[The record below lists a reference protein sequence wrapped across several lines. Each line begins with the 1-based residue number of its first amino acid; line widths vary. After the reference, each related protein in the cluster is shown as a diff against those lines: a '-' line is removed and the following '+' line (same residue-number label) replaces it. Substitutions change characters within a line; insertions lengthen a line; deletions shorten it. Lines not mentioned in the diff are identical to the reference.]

1 MNSGMTDSQFHN
13 DNKYIALSQDFFRKY
28 ISQGITIG
36 LGSGSTVEK
45 IVRNFAM
52 LEYKDSLEFVVT
64 SLQIR
69 VVSESLGLKIVD
81 QKYGN
86 VDVVIDGAD
95 QIDSEFNMIK
105 GGGGALL
112 NEKILIASSRK
123 FVIVAQSN
131 KFVDKFTMAVPIEVT
146 PFGRIL
152 VKRELE
158 KIGALPKIRMLEKGY
173 PFITENGNIIYDTLL
188 PSYDGIVEAE
198 RDLKNIPG
206 VVEVGLFTNHAD
218 SYYKIKN
225 ENEFDYIVPKSS

>member
-1 MNSGMTDSQFHN
+1 MTDSQFHN

-52 LEYKDSLEFVVT
+52 LEYKDTLEFVVT

>member
-52 LEYKDSLEFVVT
+52 LEYKDTLEFVVT

-146 PFGRIL
+146 PFGRIF

-188 PSYDGIVEAE
+188 PSYDGIVESE

>member
-1 MNSGMTDSQFHN
+1 MNPGNVDGPFHN
-13 DNKYIALSQDFFRKY
+13 DNKYIALSQDFFKKY
-28 ISQGITIG
+28 ISKGSTIG

-45 IVRNFAM
+45 IVRNLSD
-52 LEYKDSLEFVVT
+52 LEYKDTLEFVVT

-69 VVSESLGLKIVD
+69 VVSESLGLKIAD
-81 QKYGN
+81 QKDGKI
-86 VDVVIDGAD
+86 DVVVDGAD
-95 QIDSEFNMIK
+95 QIDSDFNMIK

-112 NEKILIASSRK
+112 KEKILIASSKK

-146 PFGRIL
+146 PFGRIF
-152 VKRELE
+152 VMRQLE
-158 KIGALPKIRMLEKGY
+158 KIGALPKMRMLDKGY
-173 PFITENGNIIYDTLL
+173 PYITENGNIIYDTLL
-188 PSYDGIVEAE
+188 PDYNSIVETE

-225 ENEFDYIVPKSS
+225 ENEFECIVPNRF

>member
-1 MNSGMTDSQFHN
+1 MNSGSIDTHFQN
-13 DNKYIALSQDFFRKY
+13 DNKCIALSQDFFKKY
-28 ISQGITIG
+28 ISKGITIG

-52 LEYKDSLEFVVT
+52 LEFKDTLEFVVT

-69 VVSESLGLKIVD
+69 VVSESIGLKIVD
-81 QKYGN
+81 QKDGN

-112 NEKILIASSRK
+112 KEKILIASSKK

-131 KFVDKFTMAVPIEVT
+131 KFVDKLTMAVPIEVI

-152 VKRELE
+152 VMRELE
-158 KIGALPKIRMLEKGY
+158 KIGALPKMRILEKGY

-188 PSYDGIVEAE
+188 PRYDGIIEAE

-225 ENEFDYIVPKSS
+225 ENEFDYIVPKTP

>member
-1 MNSGMTDSQFHN
+1 MNSGMTDSQFHK

-28 ISQGITIG
+28 ISKGITIG

-52 LEYKDSLEFVVT
+52 LEYKDTLEFVVT

>member
-52 LEYKDSLEFVVT
+52 LEYKDTLEFVVT

-95 QIDSEFNMIK
+95 QIDSEYNMIK

>member
-1 MNSGMTDSQFHN
+1 MTDSQFHN
-13 DNKYIALSQDFFRKY
+13 DNKYTALSQDFFRKY

-52 LEYKDSLEFVVT
+52 LEYKDTLEFVVT

>member
-1 MNSGMTDSQFHN
+1 MNSGMTDGQFHN
-13 DNKYIALSQDFFRKY
+13 DNNHVALSQDFFRKY
-28 ISQGITIG
+28 ISKGITIG

-52 LEYKDSLEFVVT
+52 LEYKDTLEFVVT

-81 QKYGN
+81 QKYG

-112 NEKILIASSRK
+112 KEKILIASSRK

-225 ENEFDYIVPKSS
+225 ENEYDCIVPKSS

>member
-52 LEYKDSLEFVVT
+52 LEYKDTLEFVVT

-188 PSYDGIVEAE
+188 PSYDGIVESE

>member
-52 LEYKDSLEFVVT
+52 LEYKDTLEFVVT

-95 QIDSEFNMIK
+95 QIDSEYNMIK

-146 PFGRIL
+146 PFGRIF